1 MDNIESEPA
10 THPVLPVRDT
20 VESDPDYDF
29 AEDIPVDEEEWDE
42 VGEPEEL
49 ADEDERVVP
58 LADDDEFREP
68 EDEE

>member
-1 MDNIESEPA
+1 MDNAESQPA

-29 AEDIPVDEEEWDE
+29 AEDTPVDDEEWEE
-42 VGEPEEL
+42 VAQPEVP

-58 LADDDEFREP
+58 LADEDEFRGP
-68 EDEE
+68 EDQE

>member
-1 MDNIESEPA
+1 MDNTESQP

-20 VESDPDYDF
+20 VESDPDYDI
-29 AEDIPVDEEEWDE
+29 AEDTPVDEEEWE
-42 VGEPEEL
+42 ELGKPEEL

-58 LADDDEFREP
+58 LADEDEFREP